1 MSLSTTIARRLVSGL
16 TLVAAITAG
25 SAQAAL
31 AGHQDLGA
39 RDALNQIHHA
49 SSAQSA
55 APDAFERA
63 VNRHLATMPDA
74 FERAVNRHHATMP
87 SALERADAH
96 YSTLSARLGDRLDNT
111 LDPAIANAIAS
122 RGPSPSQFDERA
134 PDTIDAALQTH
145 TPLAQVVTGS
155 GFGWGDFGI
164 GAGSMLGLVLLLVGG
179 LRIAAHANRS
189 KRAQPSPA

>member
-1 MSLSTTIARRLVSGL
+1 MNLSTTLVRRLVSGL
-16 TLVAAITAG
+16 ALLAAIAAG
-25 SAQAAL
+25 AAQTAL
-31 AGHQDLGA
+31 AGHHDIGA
-39 RDALNQIHHA
+39 RDALNQIHHTQPARA

-63 VNRHLATMPDA
+63 VNRHLATMP
-74 FERAVNRHHATMP
+74 

-96 YSTLSARLGDRLDNT
+96 YSTLSARFGGRVDNT
-111 LDPAIANAIAS
+111 LDPAIANAIAG
-122 RGPSPSQFDERA
+122 RGPSPSQFDERS

-155 GFGWGDFGI
+155 GFGWADFGI
-164 GAGSMLGLVLLLVGG
+164 GAGSMLGLLLLVGG
-179 LRIAAHANRS
+179 LRIAAHAKRS